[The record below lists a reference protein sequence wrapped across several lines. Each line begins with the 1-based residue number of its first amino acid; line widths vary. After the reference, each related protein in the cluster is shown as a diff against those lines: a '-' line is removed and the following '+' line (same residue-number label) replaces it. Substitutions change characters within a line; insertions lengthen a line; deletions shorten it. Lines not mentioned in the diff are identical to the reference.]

1 MTATKGAIAGDQR
14 TRALLDMAA
23 RSERHKHRVVYQ
35 GASQRRPT
43 YEQ

>member
-1 MTATKGAIAGDQR
+1 MSRRGREASDR
-14 TRALLDMAA
+14 LTRALLDMAA
-23 RSERHKHRVVYQ
+23 RSERHKHRVMYQ